1 MIIKIKVHPNSR
13 TDEIVG
19 GDPLVV
25 RVTDS
30 PEKNKANR
38 KVIKL
43 LSEHF
48 NAKVNLLRGG
58 KSREKTVEI
67 IK

>member
-13 TDEIVG
+13 KDEIVE

-48 NAKVNLLRGG
+48 NTKVNLLRGG

>member
-13 TDEIVG
+13 KDEIVD

-48 NAKVNLLRGG
+48 HAKVNLLKGG
-58 KSREKTVEI
+58 KSREKLVEVL
-67 IK
+67 K